1 MIVAHH
7 LGEDLIPTLVA
18 GGAATAPALVV
29 AVRVRL
35 SRLGRAFRRQPA
47 RLTEPERP
55 RGL

>member
-35 SRLGRAFRRQPA
+35 SRLGRALRRQPA
-47 RLTEPERP
+47 RLTELKP
-55 RGL
+55 